1 MSREKEIAQLRTTL
15 SLDTGNFNKELTSVS
30 KQTTGLKKSFD
41 VANKAIENAEDKVE
55 ATTKAISKGEK
66 AMDSMNKKLELQK
79 KRYDD
84 LKSTVDNQS
93 NAYEQLSKE
102 LNEAEQELL
111 KLESAENKNVKAIEK
126 QKESIEELKKELN
139 AKTQL
144 LDNNINKLQTYSNNI
159 DKTENDIVGLG
170 NQLGKLK
177 SNLNETADAT
187 DEISESAENS
197 RLDEFKDTASEAGV
211 NLDFL
216 ELSAKGAALALAVVI
231 TKSVISG
238 AINYD
243 KAITDLQITMGLTEK
258 SAKDLYNAVQD
269 ISQGGYSIEGISN
282 SVKILEQRFNLSAD
296 ETKNLAQ
303 GMEILNKYGYENKDV
318 VRFMTSAVNDWG
330 MGYEEALDYILT
342 GEQKGLNISEDWMDT
357 LVEYTPILS
366 TLGLTG
372 KDVFALISEGVKAT
386 GLDTDKA
393 ADMVKEFFLTLTDGS
408 DTSKEA
414 FKDVGINIDTLKNQ
428 IDNGSITSAEAMQKV
443 MKAIMKVGDETD
455 QARLLQ
461 EIFKGTI
468 EYGSIGVVEAWA
480 NMEQGVVNTK
490 GAIDEAKT
498 AFEGSYEAS
507 KQDLS
512 NSWNELTTTIG
523 SGTVP
528 ALTWVIDLFN
538 DILATVMNLGPL
550 YKNTLALMGN
560 DLSQWS
566 LGAVGK
572 FKEFEIACIEGAI
585 KIAEVLGKDEW
596 ASKWKENLEDA
607 KQSHSET
614 VKKII
619 ENEKERTRIES
630 EDEILREQIYG
641 KNKEIHNSNADK
653 IIKKNE
659 EVKQSSKTTNKAI
672 ETDTT
677 NSANKVSANTNKM
690 STDMSTNMNKAKSSA
705 ESSMQGVKGA
715 IDNNMDGS
723 LRTVQVQATE
733 MYKGVKTSFLK
744 MSQSA
749 REDGTEMYLGV
760 QTSARKMAESAKS
773 SASDMYRGV
782 TTSTSKMANK
792 AIADWNSIKN
802 TYSKSISGNVTIHK
816 KTISSQESKQSQDL
830 SKLSTPI
837 DMAKFDITPINSER
851 FVTQGQYYSVPTSDK
866 SNYLK
871 QNNISNTDT
880 NNLLK
885 ELIKLLSVPPKN
897 NATRIE
903 MPLFLNGREIA
914 RAIAPYKK
922 EMDEYDTRNPKFL
935 Y

>member
-15 SLDTGNFNKELTSVS
+15 SLDTGNFNKELTSLS

-41 VANKAIENAEDKVE
+41 IANKAIENAEDKVE

-139 AKTQL
+139 AKAQL

-177 SNLNETADAT
+177 SDLSETADAT

-231 TKSVISG
+231 TKSVIDAAG
-238 AINYD
+238 TYD
-243 KAITDLQITMGLTEK
+243 KAITDLQITMGITED
-258 SAKDLYNAVQD
+258 SAKDLYSAIRD
-269 ISQGGYSIEGISN
+269 ISDGGYSIEGISEA
-282 SVKILEQRFNLSAD
+282 VKMLEQRFGLSANQS
-296 ETKNLAQ
+296 EELAQ
-303 GMEILNKYGYENKDV
+303 GIDLLNKYGYESKDV
-318 VRFMTSAVNDWG
+318 VRFMTTAVNDWG
-330 MGYEEALDYILT
+330 MTYKGALDYILK
-342 GEQKGLNISEDWMDT
+342 GQQEGLNMSDDWMDT
-357 LVEYTPILS
+357 LVEYTPIFS
-366 TLGLTG
+366 TLGVTG
-372 KDVFALISEGVKAT
+372 NDAFLLIREAMKAT
-386 GLDTDKA
+386 GVDSDKA
-393 ADMVKEFFLTLTDGS
+393 ADMIKELMLTLTDGS
-408 DTSKEA
+408 DASARALSEL
-414 FKDVGINIDTLKNQ
+414 GLNINTLKKQ
-428 IDNGSITSAEAMQKV
+428 IDDGSITSVEAMQKI
-443 MKAIMKVGDETD
+443 MKAIVGMGEETEKS
-455 QARLLQ
+455 RLLQ
-461 EIFKGTI
+461 ETFKGTI
-468 EYGSIGVVEAWA
+468 EYGSIGIVEAW
-480 NMEQGVVNTK
+480 NNIGNEVVNTA
-490 GAIDEAKT
+490 GTIDAAKE
-498 AFEGSYEAS
+498 AFEGSYEAA

-523 SGTVP
+523 SGAVP

-560 DLSQWS
+560 DLSQWC

-585 KIAEVLGKDEW
+585 KIAEALGKDEW
-596 ASKWKENLEDA
+596 ASKWKENLEGA

-641 KNKEIHNSNADK
+641 KNKESHNSNADK

-723 LRTVQVQATE
+723 LKTVQVQATE
-733 MYKGVKTSFLK
+733 MYKGVKTSFFK

-749 REDGTEMYLGV
+749 REDGTEMYKGV
-760 QTSARKMAESAKS
+760 QTSAQKMADSAKS

-782 TTSTSKMANK
+782 TTSTSRMAEK
-792 AIADWNSIKN
+792 AISDWNSIR
-802 TYSKSISGNVTIHK
+802 TAYSKPINGKITKTTINKTKNEKEDKSINNVK
-816 KTISSQESKQSQDL
+816 SN
-830 SKLSTPI
+830 
-837 DMAKFDITPINSER
+837 FDIMPVDDINL
-851 FVTQGQYYSVPTSDK
+851 PD
-866 SNYLK
+866 
-871 QNNISNTDT
+871 ISNLRLTGGYFTSTATSRLEFYNESSILET
-880 NNLLK
+880 NKLLK
-885 ELIKLLSVPPKN
+885 EIIKYISKN
-897 NATRIE
+897 NNSITNNITINSAKALS
-903 MPLFLNGREIA
+903 PYEIA
-914 RAIAPYKK
+914 K
-922 EMDEYDTRNPKFL
+922 ENIKAQKRLALDI
-935 Y
+935 